1 MSDAEEDEQAAAVA
15 ASDKGVW
22 DLTGDEPVY
31 CPEPEQP
38 RKNIEQPRKKRKTGL
53 VTANMR
59 LAYWKTGHVPEGV
72 TNWDQNNVD
81 FLSRGQPR
89 VSLCKGM
96 VLAVVRTGVPFWKDP
111 CTCSWMK
118 KHFRLP
124 VQGWIRFFQAREYC
138 EKTDKMLWNFV
149 DIDKTFE
156 NFDSNSVSLLPF
168 DMCMNASDAQFWA
181 QASSAYFYVLQAD
194 ASKPVQAWVPD
205 PHYHSRGAAS
215 RIYYHVSCIQT
226 CKEPAPHGTVWL
238 STRTPKCDEYEKAQ
252 ETNKVMKEQLEY
264 ANAGGESKTD

>member
-1 MSDAEEDEQAAAVA
+1 MSDVEEDEQGAAVA
-15 ASDKGVW
+15 VSGKGVW

-38 RKNIEQPRKKRKTGL
+38 RKKIEQPRKKRKTGL

-59 LAYWKTGHVPEGV
+59 LAYWKTGQVPVGV
-72 TNWDQNNVD
+72 TNWDQSTVD

-89 VSLCKGM
+89 VSLCQGM
-96 VLAVVRTGVPFWKDP
+96 VLAVVRTGVPCWKDP
-111 CTCSWMK
+111 CTRYWMD

-124 VQGWIRFFQAREYC
+124 AQGWIRFFQAREYC

-149 DIDKTFE
+149 DIDETFE
-156 NFDSNSVSLLPF
+156 NFDSNSVSLPPF
-168 DMCMNASDAQFWA
+168 DTCMNAADVQFWA

-194 ASKPVQAWVPD
+194 KSKPVQDWIPD
-205 PHYHSRGAAS
+205 SRYHSQGARS

-226 CKEPAPHGTVWL
+226 CKEPAPPGTVWL
-238 STRTPKCDEYEKAQ
+238 STRVPGCTAYEKAR
-252 ETNKVMKEQLEY
+252 EMNKVMKEQLEY
-264 ANAGGESKTD
+264 ANAEGASKE